1 MEQPQLQT
9 KCPLPPTHRRR
20 RIAYTKICLLS
31 RVWFSRSTLACKIT
45 STGWEHINNLYNPE
59 PGKLAGPILS
69 PIRPVSWFFYV
80 TILSS
85 RSSSERFGKIFA
97 RHIRRGKCWHC
108 CSVRIVVTVGAA
120 VFFTSE
126 TELTLCLPIASGHKV
141 LGPHLWA
148 GTWIPSSFQTKK
160 SSLLRAPLFIATQ
173 VIKLN
178 LNPIYQL

>member
-45 STGWEHINNLYNPE
+45 STGWEHIKNLYNPE

-69 PIRPVSWFFYV
+69 PIRPVSWFFFYV

-85 RSSSERFGKIFA
+85 RSSSERFSRDIFVEVNA
-97 RHIRRGKCWHC
+97 D
-108 CSVRIVVTVGAA
+108 TAA
-120 VFFTSE
+120 AFVLWSQSEQQFFFTSE